1 MARTPARPAN
11 GMVLQFAHEM
21 RGRQARG
28 RQTNST
34 NRPCYLVNSLEP
46 GKNKGVKKGSPIE
59 AVAHAYVVTR
69 PFRADTGADNAVPEA
84 ALFRA
89 TPVRVANLVAAVV
102 GIVAGLRGL
111 HGFGGFLIGIVP
123 EREPVAAAIDGIS
136 HFRAVYRVAKIVT
149 GIDSGLDGLAL

>member
-21 RGRQARG
+21 RGRQAPG

-59 AVAHAYVVTR
+59 AVAHADVVTR

-84 ALFRA
+84 ASFRSEEH
-89 TPVRVANLVAAVV
+89 TSELQSLRHLVCR
-102 GIVAGLRGL
+102 LL
-111 HGFGGFLIGIVP
+111 LEKKKPNNNTH
-123 EREPVAAAIDGIS
+123 
-136 HFRAVYRVAKIVT
+136 
-149 GIDSGLDGLAL
+149 

>member
-21 RGRQARG
+21 RGRQAPG

-59 AVAHAYVVTR
+59 AVAHADVVTR

-84 ALFRA
+84 ASFPPVGLVLGGATLTGVARKRA
-89 TPVRVANLVAAVV
+89 A
-102 GIVAGLRGL
+102 
-111 HGFGGFLIGIVP
+111 
-123 EREPVAAAIDGIS
+123 
-136 HFRAVYRVAKIVT
+136 
-149 GIDSGLDGLAL
+149 